1 MSLKISFC
9 FVWLHKQPAF
19 NWNSLKHQVWR
30 FDVKDHSVKQGQP
43 TTSVENFHQQF
54 SKIILDPIIMMFN
67 ETLLELTQLFCQKLT
82 LVRGKT
88 MFDNV
93 GLMFTSIFIN
103 TSKYRRKMKN
113 KGSIEDGKAIK
124 ILAFL
129 LNIDLGF
136 WTKKTIFINSLR
148 SFSFST

>member
-1 MSLKISFC
+1 
-9 FVWLHKQPAF
+9 
-19 NWNSLKHQVWR
+19 
-30 FDVKDHSVKQGQP
+30 
-43 TTSVENFHQQF
+43 
-54 SKIILDPIIMMFN
+54 
-67 ETLLELTQLFCQKLT
+67 
-82 LVRGKT
+82 

-103 TSKYRRKMKN
+103 TSKYWRKMEN